1 MQAATIS
8 YGKETTAVALDD
20 DEDEDDEGGGGG
32 GEVGQESRTED
43 SELKKPGQVHT
54 VSMDVQQHAAPGEL
68 RLGLPKVDSL
78 FFFLTG
84 DTRITQLTHDLLHH
98 LVNASIF

>member
-8 YGKETTAVALDD
+8 YGKETTAVALGD
-20 DEDEDDEGGGGG
+20 DEDEDDEGGGG

-68 RLGLPKVDSL
+68 RLGLPKVD

-84 DTRITQLTHDLLHH
+84 DTHITQLTHDLSHH